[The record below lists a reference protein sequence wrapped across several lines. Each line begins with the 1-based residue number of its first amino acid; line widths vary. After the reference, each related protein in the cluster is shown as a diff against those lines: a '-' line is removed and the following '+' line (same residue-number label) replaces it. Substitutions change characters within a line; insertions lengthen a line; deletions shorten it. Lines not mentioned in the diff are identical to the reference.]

1 MHTQN
6 TTSAEHAGGSASSAP
21 DIAARLAE
29 LEAALA
35 SARGALDAAERRH
48 SVDLALIGADAIDL
62 EATRPLVESVLSAA
76 PSGADPS
83 AVVADLKRRKPFL
96 FRQRAVTRGAG
107 GGGGSGAASS
117 AAPASTAPA
126 PLETAARQA
135 ASSGDRAALLRYL
148 RARRTPAA

>member
-6 TTSAEHAGGSASSAP
+6 STVAEHPGGNTSPAP

-62 EATRPLVESVLSAA
+62 EATRPLVESILSAA
-76 PSGADPS
+76 PSGADPA
-83 AVVADLKRRKPFL
+83 AVVADLRRRKPFL
-96 FRQRAVTRGAG
+96 FRQRTDARGAG
-107 GGGGSGAASS
+107 GGSGIGAASS

-126 PLETAARQA
+126 PLEAAARQA
-135 ASSGDRAALLRYL
+135 ASTGDRAALLRYL
-148 RARRTPAA
+148 RARRSAAA